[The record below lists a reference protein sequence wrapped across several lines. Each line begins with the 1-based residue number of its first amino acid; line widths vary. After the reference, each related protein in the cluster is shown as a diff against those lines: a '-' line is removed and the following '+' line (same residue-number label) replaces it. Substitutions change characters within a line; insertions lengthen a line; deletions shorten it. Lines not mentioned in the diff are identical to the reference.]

1 MTTRKE
7 LVKIMLKGNCINP
20 QLATILAKTGHTDM
34 LCVTDAGFPM
44 PMEVERVDLAWTK
57 GKPSWIEVCQLIKEE
72 MVIEKIY
79 LAEDIKVKSPK
90 MYEEFIG
97 IFGEDLIETISHIN
111 LKETS
116 KRARAVIRT
125 GEYTPFCNC
134 IFVAGVA
141 F

>member
-1 MTTRKE
+1 
-7 LVKIMLKGNCINP
+7 MLKRNCINP
-20 QLATILAKTGHTDM
+20 QISKILAETGHTDM
-34 LCVTDAGFPM
+34 LCITDAGFPM
-44 PMEVERVDLAWTK
+44 PMNVERVDLAWSK

-72 MVIEKIY
+72 MIIEKIY
-79 LAEDIKVKSPK
+79 LAEEIKVKSPK
-90 MYEEFIG
+90 MYEEFIKY
-97 IFGEDLIETISHIN
+97 FGEELIEMISHAR

-116 KRARAVIRT
+116 KKTRAVIRT